1 MRIRLAG
8 GMTVL
13 LALLAGCGTDATAD
27 PASQPMTEIWYRNR
41 SSEAVDVRAATRE
54 HNPDGSLASDGA
66 MTGEVPQCDVG
77 GAAFGVTPGQT
88 QRWSVAVDGTV
99 VLTSDADVPKP
110 QSGEAVRIIIDI
122 PPDGAPTVESVTLGP
137 ASPEGQVSAALD
149 ELRADLDCR

>member
-1 MRIRLAG
+1 MQIRLAG

-54 HNPDGSLASDGA
+54 HHPDGSRASDGA
-66 MTGEVPQCDVG
+66 MTGEVPPCDVG

-88 QRWSVAVDGTV
+88 QRWSVTVDGTV
-99 VLTSDADVPKP
+99 VLTSAADVPKP
-110 QSGEAVRIIIDI
+110 RSGEAVTIIIDI
-122 PPDGAPTVESVTLGP
+122 PPDGAPTVESVTVGP
-137 ASPEGQVSAALD
+137 FSPEDQVSAAPD
-149 ELRADLDCR
+149 ELLDGPDCR